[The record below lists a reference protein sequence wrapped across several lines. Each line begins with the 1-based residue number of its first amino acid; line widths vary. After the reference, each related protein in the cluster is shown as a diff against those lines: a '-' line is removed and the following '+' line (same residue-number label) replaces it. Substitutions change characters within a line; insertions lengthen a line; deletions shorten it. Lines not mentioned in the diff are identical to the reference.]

1 MANKN
6 KIVLFF
12 PAYNSNEACPPLAL
26 ISIAAP
32 LISKGYEVKIVDST
46 LEEDMVGAVLRELDD
61 AICLGMSL
69 VTGPMLKGQISAA
82 SHRLGRLAPLHF
94 TGANVGGRLR
104 RCRGLEAGRGS
115 LSGVD

>member
-46 LEEDMVGAVLRELDD
+46 LEE
-61 AICLGMSL
+61 
-69 VTGPMLKGQISAA
+69 TWSAR
-82 SHRLGRLAPLHF
+82 SCG
-94 TGANVGGRLR
+94 N
-104 RCRGLEAGRGS
+104 
-115 LSGVD
+115 